1 MQTGNI
7 IDAAQQYVESQYQQ
21 HPHPMLVYHN
31 LIHTRQV
38 VEATAQIAAHY
49 HLQGEDLQAVYI
61 AGWFHDLGYL
71 SGPGLQHE
79 ERGVAAARAFLTA
92 QSASASLADKVAGC
106 ILATR
111 MPQAPVHL
119 IEQITCDAD
128 LFHLGSPAFKERNK
142 LLRKEAEMMLGKEI
156 SGATWSETTLL
167 FMEQH
172 HYHTTYCQALLKQQ
186 KEENMRKLRG
196 KLEKQQADNSTAAA
210 VHTPGLPAVTSA
222 EALATVPGASQLMA
236 LDSGGQKNKQDKKK
250 NKNKDKAKKP
260 ERGIETMFRTTS
272 SNHIRLS
279 SMADSKANIMISVNS
294 IIISIIL
301 SVLLRKLEDNPNLVI
316 PAIIFL
322 CTSVTTIIFA
332 VLATRPNVTNG
343 RFTPDDI
350 QQKRTNLLFFGNF
363 HEMQL
368 KDYDW
373 GMKEMMQD
381 ANYLYG
387 SMIQDIYH
395 LGVVLGRKYRLLRIA
410 YNVFMF
416 GLIISVLAFT
426 IAVIFFP
433 VKD

>member
-1 MQTGNI
+1 MQTGNF
-7 IDAAQQYVESQYQQ
+7 IDAAQQFVEAQYQQ
-21 HPHPMLVYHN
+21 HPHPTLVYHN
-31 LIHTRQV
+31 LVHTRQV
-38 VEATAQIAAHY
+38 VQATSQIAAHY
-49 HLQGEDLQAVYI
+49 HLEGEDLEAVYV
-61 AGWFHDLGYL
+61 AAWFHDIGYL
-71 SGPGLQHE
+71 SGPGQQHE
-79 ERGVAAARAFLTA
+79 ERGAEVAVSFLR
-92 QSASASLADKVAGC
+92 QQGASEVLQEKVSGC

-111 MPQAPVHL
+111 MPQAPTNL

-128 LFHLGSPAFKERNK
+128 LFHLGSPSFKDRNK
-142 LLRKEAEMMLGKEI
+142 LLRKEAEMVAGKEI
-156 SGATWSETTLL
+156 SSAAWSETTLF

-172 HYHTTYCQALLKQQ
+172 HYHTTYAQALLQQQ
-186 KEENMRKLRG
+186 KEENMNRLRG
-196 KLEKQQADNSTAAA
+196 KLEKKMAATAAEETSSA
-210 VHTPGLPAVTSA
+210 ELPAVVSA
-222 EALATVPGASQLMA
+222 EALAATPAATSLVTLGKE
-236 LDSGGQKNKQDKKK
+236 GKKGKKDKKK
-250 NKNKDKAKKP
+250 EKEKDKKP

-343 RFTPDDI
+343 RFTQDDI
-350 QQKRTNLLFFGNF
+350 REKRTNLLFFGNF
-363 HEMQL
+363 HEMHL

-416 GLIISVLAFT
+416 GLVISVLAFT

>member
-1 MQTGNI
+1 MQTGKI
-7 IDAAQQYVESQYQQ
+7 IDAAQQFVEAQYQQ
-21 HPHPMLVYHN
+21 HPHPRLIYHN

-38 VEATAQIAAHY
+38 VQATSQIAAHY
-49 HLQGEDLQAVYI
+49 HLEGDDLEAVYV
-61 AGWFHDLGYL
+61 AAWFHDIGYL
-71 SGPGLQHE
+71 SGPGQQHE
-79 ERGVAAARAFLTA
+79 ERGAEAAVSFLRQQGVAEAL
-92 QSASASLADKVAGC
+92 QEKVSGC

-111 MPQAPVHL
+111 MPQVPTNL

-128 LFHLGSPAFKERNK
+128 LFHLGSPAFKDRNK
-142 LLRKEAEMMLGKEI
+142 LLRKEAEMVAGKEI
-156 SGATWSETTLL
+156 SSATWTETTLL

-172 HYHTTYCQALLKQQ
+172 RYHTTYAQALLKQQ
-186 KEENMRKLRG
+186 KEENMDRLRN
-196 KLEKQQADNSTAAA
+196 KLEKQKAATAEVSSAN
-210 VHTPGLPAVTSA
+210 LPTVVSA
-222 EALATVPGASQLMA
+222 EALAAVPAATQLMT
-236 LDSGGQKNKQDKKK
+236 LGKEGKKGKKDKKK
-250 NKNKDKAKKP
+250 DKEKKP

-343 RFTPDDI
+343 RFTQDDI
-350 QQKRTNLLFFGNF
+350 REKRTNLLFFGNF
-363 HEMQL
+363 HEMAL

-416 GLIISVLAFT
+416 GLVISVLAFT

-433 VKD
+433 IKD